1 MSFDVFLQVFLFFGV
16 FLKGRVSFGVFGVS
30 LGVFWGVLGDLLGL
44 FGPLWGLFG
53 PLWGV
58 FGASLG
64 LFGSR
69 MAPILVH
76 PGSLCNPGWPLFSR
90 FFSTFC
96 GLFMEVLFFDPSGIA
111 SGIAFCTFWGQNC
124 VFPQENV
131 GPSGIAL

>member
-1 MSFDVFLQVFLFFGV
+1 MSFGVFLQVLLLFGV

-90 FFSTFC
+90 FLLDFLWS
-96 GLFMEVLFFDPSGIA
+96 FFGTPKKAIPD
-111 SGIAFCTFWGQNC
+111 AFPDATY
-124 VFPQENV
+124 
-131 GPSGIAL
+131 LDK